1 MQSGRSAGPPAGSD
15 DAAGSPLGAIPPGT
29 TLLVSGPP
37 LVGKYDLVL
46 DVLGRGHSVGEAS
59 VVVSTRGDERTVVDD
74 YERITP
80 GFDRSKVGVV
90 ECVSDRDADGTERT
104 AEGLR
109 VRRAG
114 SPADLTGIGI
124 GASELVQEFDRAGAG
139 GVRLGMDSLATT
151 FVYTDF
157 ERVCRFLHVLSGR
170 IVQAR
175 GVGLFVVDPS
185 TLSDA
190 QYDQL
195 KTLFDGVIELREDET
210 GPDRELRVRGVPGVD
225 REWHEYAPMG

>member
-1 MQSGRSAGPPAGSD
+1 MGSGRSADPTPGGRTAS
-15 DAAGSPLGAIPPGT
+15 GSPLDAIPPGT

-46 DVLGRGHSVGEAS
+46 DVLNGGHAVGEAA
-59 VVVSTRGDERTVVDD
+59 VVVSTRGDERSVVDD
-74 YERITP
+74 YERIAP
-80 GFDRSKVGVV
+80 GFDRTKLGVV
-90 ECVSDRDADGTERT
+90 ECVSDRDADGTQRT
-104 AEGLR
+104 TEGLR

-124 GASELVQEFDRAGAG
+124 GVSELVREFDSADAA
-139 GVRLGMDSLATT
+139 GVRLGMDSLATS

-170 IVQAR
+170 SVQAR
-175 GVGLFVVDPS
+175 GIGLFVADPS
-185 TLSDA
+185 TLSEP

-195 KTLFDGVIELREDET
+195 KTLFDGLIELRENDDD
-210 GPDRELRVRGVPGVD
+210 DREYRVRGLPGVD
-225 REWHEYAPMG
+225 RDWHRYDPSE